1 MITDEKKALRKKIFA
16 LRAEMSPDEIR
27 ELSEKIL
34 AKTAELECFKNA
46 RTVMIYVSY
55 RDEIYTHDLI
65 KSMIASGKRVITPTC
80 RADRTMA
87 LCVTKSFPEGF
98 EKTSMGI
105 LEIPEEKAETVS
117 EEELDLIITPGLAF
131 TLEGKR
137 LGYGGG
143 YYDRL
148 FAKKRPECLTV
159 CPVIDRFI
167 VDDIPTEETDLA
179 VDIIVSEKK
188 TVFV

>member
-1 MITDEKKALRKKIFA
+1 MIKEEKKALRKKI
-16 LRAEMSPDEIR
+16 
-27 ELSEKIL
+27 LSERAQMDPEQIRDLSKIIL
-34 AKTAELECFKNA
+34 EKTAGLECFRNA
-46 RTVMIYVSY
+46 HTVMIYVSY
-55 RDEIYTHDLI
+55 NDEIYTHDMI
-65 KSMIASGKRVITPTC
+65 KNMIASGKRVITPTC
-80 RADRTMA
+80 RPDRTMA
-87 LCVTKSFPEGF
+87 LCVTKTFPEGF

-105 LEIPEEKAETVS
+105 LEIPEETAETVS
-117 EEELDLIITPGLAF
+117 EEDLDLIITPGLAF

-143 YYDRL
+143 FYDRL

-167 VDDIPTEETDLA
+167 VDDIPTEETDLP

-188 TVFV
+188 TIFV